1 MFAQAEVSWCRHGG
15 GAGLEVK
22 FWGGDSERQRE
33 WGRNTE
39 IHTVQYQGP
48 YTVDTVDMDTSQA
61 TSDVCPLQH
70 TYGSNISTELAD
82 YSPNVNIST
91 GDPPKRVRGALPPPS
106 PIAI

>member
-48 YTVDTVDMDTSQA
+48 YTVGTVDMDTSQA
-61 TSDVCPLQH
+61 TSDVPL
-70 TYGSNISTELAD
+70 STLMVVV
-82 YSPNVNIST
+82 YLLNLQITVPM
-91 GDPPKRVRGALPPPS
+91 
-106 PIAI
+106 